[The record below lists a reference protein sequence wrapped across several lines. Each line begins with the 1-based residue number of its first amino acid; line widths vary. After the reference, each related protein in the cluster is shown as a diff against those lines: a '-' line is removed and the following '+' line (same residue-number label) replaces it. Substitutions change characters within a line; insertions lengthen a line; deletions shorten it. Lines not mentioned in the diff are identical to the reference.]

1 MGEKNVAELKFLA
14 IVIVMGFV
22 VLPQIEDA
30 WSTKWPFAMP
40 TFSSIL
46 KQDQLSL
53 LLHFLHLND
62 RQVTS

>member
-1 MGEKNVAELKFLA
+1 
-14 IVIVMGFV
+14 VMGFV

-46 KQDQLSL
+46 KRDQFSL
-53 LLHFLHLND
+53 LLHFLHLHDSTKYIPKGQPGHD
-62 RQVTS
+62 RCTT